1 MDKGARRE
9 GSAFHFGGLL
19 SGALARLQ
27 SELPMKIVTAA
38 EMREIDRRT
47 TDEFG
52 VPSLT
57 LMENAGSA
65 VFDFCL
71 VNYDLAKTIGV
82 ICGKGNNGGDGL
94 VAARMLHEVGRDVRV
109 LLLADPADFRGD
121 AAAMLQKLPVQ
132 PVIARSIAEVNDACR
147 EVFHRDLLIDAV
159 LGTGFKPPASELY
172 AWAIEYFWEV
182 PAPVVSVDLP
192 SGVLADETD
201 EQESERLA
209 RAGKDITL
217 ASARS
222 SAVVTFTVPKLAH
235 VFQAMTQGPIVV
247 EYIGSPEEA
256 IRSGLHLHAT
266 TRYDLLWL
274 CAGREEQAH
283 KGDFGH
289 VLVIGGSRG
298 KAGAAAL
305 AGMGAL
311 RSGAGLC
318 TVATPAGVQPLVS
331 GFAPELMTEAL
342 AETDTGS
349 ISTRA
354 FEYERVA
361 EILNNKTVLAIGP
374 GVSQHRES
382 SEFVRTLLRDAKVPV
397 VLDADGLNAFAGCAG
412 ELDGSARPLVLT
424 PHPGEMARL
433 TGLSTAQVQQ
443 DRVNIARAFAKQ
455 HHCIVVL
462 KGRRTLVASPD
473 GDVWVNMTGNPG
485 MAKGGSGD
493 VLTGVIAGLIAQHP
507 ERPVEAVVAAVYL
520 HGLAGDLACKS
531 LGEEAMLATD
541 ILANLGNAFT
551 VVAQDHRRI
560 TLRDPL
566 PQPFWR
572 HNQR

>member
-1 MDKGARRE
+1 
-9 GSAFHFGGLL
+9 
-19 SGALARLQ
+19 
-27 SELPMKIVTAA
+27 MKIVTAA
-38 EMREIDRRT
+38 EMRQIDRRT

-52 VPSLT
+52 VPSLE
-57 LMENAGSA
+57 LMESAGAA

-71 VNYDLAKTIGV
+71 INYHLARTVGV

-94 VAARMLHEVGRDVRV
+94 VAARKLHEVGRDVRV
-109 LLLADPADFRGD
+109 LLLADPAELRGD

-132 PVIARSIAEVNDACR
+132 PVIARSMAEVNGACR

-201 EQESERLA
+201 EGESERRA
-209 RAGKDITL
+209 RDGKDVTL

-222 SAVVTFTVPKLAH
+222 SAVVTFTAPKLAH
-235 VFQAMTQGPIVV
+235 AFQAMTQGPIVV
-247 EYIGSPEEA
+247 EEIGSPPEA
-256 IRSGLHLHAT
+256 IRSDLHLEAI
-266 TRYDLLWL
+266 TRRDLIWL
-274 CAGREEQAH
+274 AAGREQQAH

-289 VLVIGGSRG
+289 VLVIAGSCG
-298 KAGAAAL
+298 KAGAAAM

-311 RSGAGLC
+311 RAGAGLC
-318 TVATPAGVQPLVS
+318 TVATPVGVQPLVS

-342 AETDTGS
+342 AETETGS
-349 ISTRA
+349 ISMRA

-361 EILNNKTVLAIGP
+361 EIMKNKTVLAIGP
-374 GVSQHRES
+374 GVSQHPES
-382 SEFVRTLLRDAKVPV
+382 SEFVRTLLRDTRIPV
-397 VLDADGLNAFAGCAG
+397 VLDADALNAFAGYAPQ
-412 ELDGSARPLVLT
+412 LHGSAGPLVLT

-443 DRVNIARAFAKQ
+443 DRVNVARDFARQ
-455 HHCIVVL
+455 HHCILVL
-462 KGRRTLVASPD
+462 KGWRTLVAGPV

-493 VLTGVIAGLIAQHP
+493 VLTGIIAGLLAQHP
-507 ERPVEAVVAAVYL
+507 QRAFAAVMAAVYL
-520 HGLAGDLACKS
+520 HGLAGDLACRE

-541 ILANLGNAFT
+541 ILFHLGAAFT
-551 VVAQDHRRI
+551 LVAQDHRRI
-560 TLRDPL
+560 TLRDAL

-572 HNQR
+572 HNHREL